1 MLEET
6 YRIQNCKKNRI
17 PIMEKC
23 ILTLSE
29 ITHTKRLR
37 WFLTL
42 LILSK
47 SQLLD
52 ADSLNHRKHAV
63 PRMLVERRCSKD
75 LSRLNELVLLLSYAL
90 KKESRKSGD
99 TVFLC
104 YHL

>member
-29 ITHTKRLR
+29 ITHTKHLR
-37 WFLTL
+37 WFLTW

-52 ADSLNHRKHAV
+52 ADSLNHRKHVDLKYCCTQNAG
-63 PRMLVERRCSKD
+63 RKEMLKRSFQAE
-75 LSRLNELVLLLSYAL
+75 
-90 KKESRKSGD
+90 
-99 TVFLC
+99 
-104 YHL
+104 